1 MSIDMKK
8 IVAFLDELKG
18 KTPKRN
24 FKQSI
29 ELIMPL
35 KDLDLKDP
43 TNRINEL
50 IELPN
55 PGKIGA
61 KVCIFATGEL
71 AVNAKRYDV
80 DMVLGR
86 EDILDLGKD
95 RKVAKKRLSD
105 YDFFVSEA
113 QLMPLV
119 GRHLGQV
126 LGPRGKMPTPV
137 PPTIDVG
144 DLINRQKRM
153 VRVRIR
159 DQLSAQCKVGEEDMS
174 SIEIAENI
182 SAVVSLLERKLE
194 KGSRN
199 IKAIYIKMTMGPK
212 IKIET

>member
-1 MSIDMKK
+1 MAS
-8 IVAFLDELKG
+8 LDELKE
-18 KTPKRN
+18 KTPERK

-55 PGKIGA
+55 PGKSDA

-80 DMVLGR
+80 DMVFGR
-86 EDILDLGKD
+86 EDILEMSKD
-95 RKVAKKRLSD
+95 RKAAKKRLSG
-105 YDFFVSEA
+105 YDFFISEA
-113 QLMPLV
+113 QLMPIV

-137 PPTIDVG
+137 PPTVNISNM
-144 DLINRQKRM
+144 INQYKRL
-153 VRVRIR
+153 VRVRVR
-159 DQLSAQCKVGEEDMS
+159 DQLNAQCKVGDQEMS
-174 SIEIAENI
+174 SSEIAENI
-182 SAVVSLLERKLE
+182 SAVVSMIERKLE

-199 IKAIYIKMTMGPK
+199 IKAIYVKMTMGPTL
-212 IKIET
+212 KIET

>member
-1 MSIDMKK
+1 LSLNIKK
-8 IVAFLDELKG
+8 IVASLDELKE
-18 KTPKRN
+18 KTPERK

-55 PGKIGA
+55 PGKSGA

-80 DMVLGR
+80 DMVFGR
-86 EDILDLGKD
+86 EDILEMGKD
-95 RKVAKKRLSD
+95 RKAAKKRLSG
-105 YDFFVSEA
+105 YDFFISEA
-113 QLMPLV
+113 QLMPIV

-137 PPTIDVG
+137 PPTVNISNM
-144 DLINRQKRM
+144 INRYKKM
-153 VRVRIR
+153 VRVRVR
-159 DQLSAQCKVGEEDMS
+159 DQLNAQCKVGDQEMS
-174 SIEIAENI
+174 SSEIAENI
-182 SAVVSLLERKLE
+182 SAVVLMIERKLE

-199 IKAIYIKMTMGPK
+199 IKAIYVKMTMGPTL
-212 IKIET
+212 KIET

>member
-1 MSIDMKK
+1 LSLNIKK
-8 IVAFLDELKG
+8 IVASLDELKE
-18 KTPKRN
+18 KTPERK

-55 PGKIGA
+55 PGKSDA

-80 DMVLGR
+80 DMVFGR
-86 EDILDLGKD
+86 EDILEMSKD
-95 RKVAKKRLSD
+95 RKAAKKRLSG
-105 YDFFVSEA
+105 YDFFISEA
-113 QLMPLV
+113 QLMPIV

-137 PPTIDVG
+137 PPTVNISNM
-144 DLINRQKRM
+144 INQYKRL
-153 VRVRIR
+153 VRVRVR
-159 DQLSAQCKVGEEDMS
+159 DQLNAQCKVGDQEMS
-174 SIEIAENI
+174 SSEIAENI
-182 SAVVSLLERKLE
+182 SAVVSMIERKLE

-199 IKAIYIKMTMGPK
+199 IKAIYVKMTMGPTL
-212 IKIET
+212 KIET

>member
-1 MSIDMKK
+1 LSMDMKK
-8 IVAFLDELKG
+8 IVASLDELKG
-18 KTPKRN
+18 KTQKRK

-35 KDLDLKDP
+35 RDLDLKDP
-43 TNRINEL
+43 ANRINEL

-55 PGKIGA
+55 PGKNGA
-61 KVCIFATGEL
+61 KVCIFAAGEL
-71 AVNAKRYDV
+71 AVNAKRNDI
-80 DMVLGR
+80 DMIFGR
-86 EDILDLGKD
+86 EDILELGKD
-95 RKVAKKRLSD
+95 RKAAKKRLSG
-105 YDFFVSEA
+105 YDFFISEA

-137 PPTIDVG
+137 PPTVDVG

-153 VRVRIR
+153 VRVRVR
-159 DQLSAQCKVGEEDMS
+159 DQLNAQCKVGDEDMT

-182 SAVVSLLERKLE
+182 SAVISLIERKLE

-212 IKIET
+212 LKIET

>member
-1 MSIDMKK
+1 MSLNIKK
-8 IVAFLDELKG
+8 IVASLDELKE
-18 KTPKRN
+18 KTPERK

-55 PGKIGA
+55 PGKSDA

-80 DMVLGR
+80 DMVFGR
-86 EDILDLGKD
+86 EDILEMSKD
-95 RKVAKKRLSD
+95 RKAAKKRLSG
-105 YDFFVSEA
+105 YDFFISEA
-113 QLMPLV
+113 QLMPIV

-137 PPTIDVG
+137 PPTVNISNM
-144 DLINRQKRM
+144 INQYKRL
-153 VRVRIR
+153 VRVRVR
-159 DQLSAQCKVGEEDMS
+159 DQLNAQCKVGDQEMS
-174 SIEIAENI
+174 SSEIAENI
-182 SAVVSLLERKLE
+182 SAVVSMIERKLE

-199 IKAIYIKMTMGPK
+199 IKAIYVKMTMGPTL
-212 IKIET
+212 KIET

>member
-1 MSIDMKK
+1 
-8 IVAFLDELKG
+8 VASLDELKE
-18 KTPKRN
+18 KTPERK

-55 PGKIGA
+55 PGKSDA

-80 DMVLGR
+80 DMVFGR
-86 EDILDLGKD
+86 EDILEMSKD
-95 RKVAKKRLSD
+95 RKAAKKRLSG
-105 YDFFVSEA
+105 YDFFISEA
-113 QLMPLV
+113 QLMPIV

-137 PPTIDVG
+137 PPTVNISNM
-144 DLINRQKRM
+144 INQYKRL
-153 VRVRIR
+153 VRVRVR
-159 DQLSAQCKVGEEDMS
+159 DQLNAQCKVGDQEMS
-174 SIEIAENI
+174 SSEIAENI
-182 SAVVSLLERKLE
+182 SAVVSMIERKLE

-199 IKAIYIKMTMGPK
+199 IKAIYVKMTMGPTL
-212 IKIET
+212 KIET

>member
-1 MSIDMKK
+1 MSMDMKK
-8 IVAFLDELKG
+8 IVTSLDELKG
-18 KTPKRN
+18 KTSKRE

-35 KDLDLKDP
+35 RDLDLKDSK
-43 TNRINEL
+43 NRINEL

-55 PGKIGA
+55 PGTSGT
-61 KVCIFATGEL
+61 KVCVFATGEL

-80 DMVLGR
+80 DMVFGR
-86 EDILDLGKD
+86 EDILEMGKD
-95 RKVAKKRLSD
+95 RKAAKKMLSG
-105 YDFFVSEA
+105 YDFFISEA

-137 PPTIDVG
+137 PPTVDINDV
-144 DLINRQKRM
+144 INRHKKM
-153 VRVRIR
+153 VRVRVR
-159 DQLSAQCKVGEEDMS
+159 DQLNAQCKVGDEEMS

-182 SAVVSLLERKLE
+182 STVISIIEGKLE

-199 IKAIYIKMTMGPK
+199 IKAIYIKMTMGPTL
-212 IKIET
+212 KIEN